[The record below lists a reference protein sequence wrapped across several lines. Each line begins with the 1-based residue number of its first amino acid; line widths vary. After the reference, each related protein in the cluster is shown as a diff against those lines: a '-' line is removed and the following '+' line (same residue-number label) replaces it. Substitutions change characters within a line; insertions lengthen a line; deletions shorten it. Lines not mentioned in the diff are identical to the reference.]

1 MLLRDLIQIPE
12 SLGAQDFVLKLTDGV
27 TQAAAKKT
35 LAEYVITDTLAG
47 RFDEALEL
55 VRSALGLSTAPDG
68 SLHQGPH
75 QKGRAVYLHGSF
87 GSGKSH
93 FMAVLHR
100 LLVGDQDAL
109 SRPEL
114 ASVVAKHGSWLGK
127 KNFLLVPYHMLG
139 ANSIEE
145 RVFDGY
151 VRVVQREHP
160 EAKLPALFDTDA
172 VVRDAEGMRGR
183 LGDET
188 FLKLLGDDSA
198 HDGWGDYS
206 GGAWTLEQYE
216 AARDAAHSSSERQRL
231 ATALV
236 ERVFPSQA
244 GRSGTVEF
252 AVGLEQIATHAKGLG
267 YDAIVLFLDELI
279 LWLASRASTPG
290 FIEAQVDKLVNLVES
305 NRMERP
311 IPLIGFIAR
320 QRDLRSLIQ
329 RDLSGAEEL
338 DIDGKL
344 SHHEMRFAEVRLET
358 TDLPEIA
365 SRRLLA
371 PRDDEAARQIGQ
383 AFRDL
388 TGSDA
393 KLRETLLGQ
402 SHTLD
407 DFRKVYPFSPVLVDA
422 LVQAASMLQRD
433 RTALRAMLQLLVER
447 RETLELGEIIPVGD
461 LYDVISRGNDAVS
474 GAFREAFER
483 ARKLYDGKLVPLL
496 EKAHGLRASEVEQLD
511 WNEPQ
516 RKAWRTDDRILKT
529 LLVANLVG
537 NVPALD
543 GLDAKRI
550 ATLNHGT
557 ITSRIPGQEGAAVLR
572 RLREWATSVPEIRI
586 TGDEANPQI
595 TLELHGVDVEGV
607 LVSAAEFDTHGN
619 RVQLVR
625 ELLTDSLELGGDN
638 DDRRIDLEWRGT
650 KRRARVLI
658 ANVANLPLT
667 ALDNDE
673 ADWKVVVDVPL
684 DDQPDGATRDQK
696 KLNEFRST
704 GRQARTLVWAPLFLN
719 ATARKDL
726 GRLVKIDRVLRS
738 DQSFEQHSQHLSSVD
753 RAQAKSLL
761 RGQRDTLRHTVRG
774 YLLAA
779 YGLSTEAAF
788 TKGLDDSVVVP
799 ERFVSL
805 DAALSLR
812 PPGTGNLRHGLEGLV
827 EQGLEFQFPKAPK
840 WKQGFSKKQIERAFE
855 IAMDAAGSPQ
865 GRAAVDSADLK
876 LMHAFADPLELG
888 RTESAFVLRDEWRKE
903 LERLARQS
911 DSKVLAVGDVWAW
924 LDSPEPRGL
933 VREVRDLMVQVW
945 AAMSERSIERDGQA
959 QGVVKLGDLRATDLL
974 RPIPLPSEDD
984 WRAAQAV
991 AGAVFGVAGDLYR
1004 TGANV
1009 GSLVQQVQNKAREQ
1023 RHAADELAAAL
1034 DEVPSVFLPR
1044 EVGNSVR
1051 LADALSSIRLFEAV
1065 REGSPKQV
1073 VEVLAG
1079 FTFEHGTS
1087 PASVAKSWN
1096 TAEAVR
1102 RAIKG
1107 MNWELLK
1114 AVLERVNDPIHGHRG
1129 AELVERVC
1137 NALRRSELVV
1147 ALAPE
1152 LEWAEREAT
1161 ALITKPASTGPIPTT
1176 ARETGRPGAIESP
1189 PASQRVASED
1199 DLKRLTE
1206 DLRRALSETGA
1217 IDVTWTRVDR

>member
-1 MLLRDLIQIPE
+1 MLLRDLIRIPE

-35 LAEYVITDTLAG
+35 LGEYVITDTLAG

-100 LLVGDQDAL
+100 LLIGDQDAL

-114 ASVVAKHGSWLGK
+114 APVVAKHGSWLGK
-127 KNFLLVPYHMLG
+127 KKFLLVPYHMLG

-198 HDGWGDYS
+198 DDGWGDYS
-206 GGAWTLEQYE
+206 GGGWTLEQYE
-216 AARDAAHSSSERQRL
+216 AARDAAHSSPERQRL

-252 AVGLEQIATHAKGLG
+252 AVGLEQMAAHAKSLG

-393 KLRETLLGQ
+393 KLRETLLGE

-447 RETLELGEIIPVGD
+447 RDTLELGELIPVGD

-496 EKAHGLRASEVEQLD
+496 EKAHGLREQEVEQLGWSD
-511 WNEPQ
+511 PK

-550 ATLNHGT
+550 AALNHGS

-625 ELLTDSLELGGDN
+625 ELLTDSLKLSGDN
-638 DDRRIDLEWRGT
+638 DDLRVDLEWRGT

-658 ANVANLPLT
+658 ANVANLPLSS
-667 ALDNDE
+667 LDNDE
-673 ADWKVVVDVPL
+673 LDWKVVVDVPL

-696 KLNEFRST
+696 KLNEFRQT

-719 ATARKDL
+719 ATARRDL

-779 YGLSTEAAF
+779 YGLSTDAAF
-788 TKGLDDSVVVP
+788 TKGLDDTVVVP

-805 DAALSLR
+805 EPALSLR
-812 PPGTGNLRHGLEGLV
+812 PPGTGDLRHGLEGLL
-827 EQGLEFQFPKAPK
+827 EQGLDFQFPRAPR
-840 WKQGFSKKQIERAFE
+840 WAQSFSRKQIERAFE

-865 GRAAVDSADLK
+865 GRSAVDSADLK
-876 LMHAFADPLELG
+876 LMRAFADPLELG

-911 DSKVLAVGDVWAW
+911 DSRVLAVGDVWGW

-933 VREVRDLMVQVW
+933 LREVRDLLVQVW
-945 AAMSERSIERDGQA
+945 AAMTERSIERDGQA
-959 QGVVKLGDLRATDLL
+959 QGVVKLGELRATDLL

-984 WRAAQAV
+984 WRAAQGV
-991 AGAVFGVAGDLYR
+991 AGAVLGVAGDLYR

-1009 GSLVQQVQNKAREQ
+1009 GSLVQQVKNVAIEQ
-1023 RHAADELAAAL
+1023 MHAAVGLSVAL
-1034 DEVPSVFLPR
+1034 DTVPTVFLPN
-1044 EVGNSVR
+1044 EPAKSVR
-1051 LADALSSIRLFEAV
+1051 IADASAGVQLFEEV
-1065 REGSPKQV
+1065 RGGTPRQV
-1073 VEVLAG
+1073 VEALAG
-1079 FTFEHGTS
+1079 FAFEHGTS
-1087 PASVAKSWN
+1087 PASVARSWK
-1096 TAEAVR
+1096 TAESTR
-1102 RAIKG
+1102 RSIEG
-1107 MNWELLK
+1107 MNWALLE
-1114 AVLERVNDPIHGHRG
+1114 AVLERVDEPNHGPRA

-1147 ALAPE
+1147 PLAPE
-1152 LEWAEREAT
+1152 LERAEREAT
-1161 ALITKPASTGPIPTT
+1161 ALITKPVAAGPKPTHVQEGQAVATSKGPTG
-1176 ARETGRPGAIESP
+1176 
-1189 PASQRVASED
+1189 SQRVTSEA
-1199 DLKRLTE
+1199 DLGTLNE
-1206 DLRRALSETGA
+1206 SLRRALSEGGTLE
-1217 IDVTWTRVDR
+1217 VNWTRVDR